1 MIMPRLAF
9 EEPKGGPLA
18 KAAREAAVTD
28 QVTDQQGDRQ
38 AEPSADAEQLE
49 DLFVEE
55 PLDGPRHRRQPTRDT
70 VLVILKGAT
79 VAVVLA
85 LVGVVILLATTGEGE
100 PEASPPGVPQI
111 ETSGTPGGEP
121 AAGTIVIPEVRSQT
135 TELSVAPPPVT
146 QPTLPTTEDDPP
158 GPGND
163 DFVRVGQPCDTPGAY
178 AFTERFEPVV
188 CDRRGPNGRLAW
200 QRMFR

>member
-1 MIMPRLAF
+1 MPRLTF

-18 KAAREAAVTD
+18 RAAQQAAPTG
-28 QVTDQQGDRQ
+28 QSEQQ
-38 AEPSADAEQLE
+38 AEPPAEAEQLE

-55 PLDGPRHRRQPTRDT
+55 PQDGPRHRRQPSRDT

-85 LVGVVILLATTGEGE
+85 LVGIVILLATSGEGE
-100 PEASPPGVPQI
+100 PSASSPGVPQI
-111 ETSGTPGGEP
+111 ETSDAP
-121 AAGTIVIPEVRSQT
+121 AGSDDSGAGTLVIPEVRSQT

-146 QPTLPTTEDDPP
+146 QPTLPTTTDDPT

-163 DFVRVGQPCDTPGAY
+163 DFVRVGEPCDTPGAY
-178 AFTERFEPVV
+178 AFTESYDPVV
-188 CDRRGPNGRLAW
+188 CDRRGPGGRLAW
-200 QRMFR
+200 HRIFR

>member
-1 MIMPRLAF
+1 MIMPRLSF

-18 KAAREAAVTD
+18 KSAQQAAPSE
-28 QVTDQQGDRQ
+28 QQ
-38 AEPSADAEQLE
+38 AEQPVEAEQLE

-55 PLDGPRHRRQPTRDT
+55 PQDGPRHRKQPSRDT
-70 VLVILKGAT
+70 MLVILKGAT

-85 LVGVVILLATTGEGE
+85 LVGVVILLATSGEGE
-100 PEASPPGVPQI
+100 PDASAPGVPQI
-111 ETSGTPGGEP
+111 ETSDTPDDSGDP
-121 AAGTIVIPEVRSQT
+121 AAGKIVMPEVRSQT

-146 QPTLPTTEDDPP
+146 QPTLPTTEDPPP

-163 DFVRVGQPCDTPGAY
+163 DFVRVGEPCDTPGAY
-178 AFTERFEPVV
+178 AFTESFDPVV

-200 QRMFR
+200 HRMFR